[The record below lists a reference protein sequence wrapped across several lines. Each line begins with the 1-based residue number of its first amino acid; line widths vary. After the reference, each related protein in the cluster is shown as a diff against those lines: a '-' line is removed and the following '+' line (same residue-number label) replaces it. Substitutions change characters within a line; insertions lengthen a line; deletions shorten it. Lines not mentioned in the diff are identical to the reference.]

1 MIIKFKKESVMMF
14 NKKLPAAVLSG
25 FFFVSLLTGCAEGS
39 PKDSG
44 KLSIVCTNFSE
55 YDWTRELIGDTD
67 SAEVRYL
74 LDSGMDIHNYQ
85 PSTQDMMTISDC
97 DMFVYVGGESESWV
111 DDALRGARNKDM
123 KVVKLFESVKNSI
136 RQEEYKEGMEQEAD
150 SDEADYDEHVWLSLR
165 NAEVICGDI
174 CGTLCEIDPDN
185 SDSYRAN
192 LAAYTE
198 KLEALDREYAEMA
211 ENAAVRTL
219 VVCDRFPF
227 RYLVDDYGID
237 YYAAF
242 SGCSAE
248 TEASFD
254 TIMTLSRKIDQLG
267 LENVFIIENSDDAIA
282 RSVINSSKNKN
293 AAVNTLDSLQSVT
306 SADIRDGATYLS
318 IMRDNLETLKK
329 VLE

>member
-1 MIIKFKKESVMMF
+1 MMF
-14 NKKLPAAVLSG
+14 NKKLPAAVLSA
-25 FFFVSLLTGCAEGS
+25 FFFASLLTGCAKGGTV
-39 PKDSG
+39 DSG
-44 KLSIVCTNFSE
+44 RLSIVCTNFSE
-55 YDWTRELIGDTD
+55 YDWTREIIGDTD

-74 LDSGMDIHNYQ
+74 LESGMDIHNYQ
-85 PSTQDMMTISDC
+85 PSTQDMMNISDC

-123 KVVKLFESVKNSI
+123 RVVKLFESVKNSI

-150 SDEADYDEHVWLSLR
+150 SGEADYDEHVWLSLR
-165 NAEVICGDI
+165 NAEVICSDI

-185 SDSYRAN
+185 GDSYRAN

-198 KLEALDREYAEMA
+198 KLEALDREYAEVA
-211 ENAAVRTL
+211 ENASVRTL

-254 TIMTLSRKIDQLG
+254 TIMTLSRKIDELG
-267 LENVFIIENSDDAIA
+267 LENVIIIENSDDAIA
-282 RSVINSSKNKN
+282 RSVISSTKDKN
-293 AAVNTLDSLQSVT
+293 AAVHTLDSMQSVT
-306 SADIRDGATYLS
+306 SADIKGGADYLS